1 MIKNYRGTFGV
12 KILIYVHNLLF
23 LLIIFLLSGYAYSSN
38 EEEDKQIITS
48 HNVSFPELSITE
60 DKDSSLVATYQTA
73 DSMKAVQVPTIK
85 DYGLGLQYIN
95 AATTD
100 VSNC

>member
-12 KILIYVHNLLF
+12 KILIYVPNLL
-23 LLIIFLLSGYAYSSN
+23 LRLSILLLSGCAYSSN
-38 EEEDKQIITS
+38 EADDKQVATFY
-48 HNVSFPELSITE
+48 NAPFPELSVTE
-60 DKDSSLVATYQTA
+60 NKDDSLVVKYQTT
-73 DSMKAVQVPTIK
+73 DGIKTVQVPTIK

>member
-12 KILIYVHNLLF
+12 KILIYVPNLL
-23 LLIIFLLSGYAYSSN
+23 LLLSILLLSGCAYSSN
-38 EEEDKQIITS
+38 EADDKQVATS
-48 HNVSFPELSITE
+48 YNAPFPELSVTE
-60 DKDSSLVATYQTA
+60 NKDDSLVVKYQTT
-73 DSMKAVQVPTIK
+73 DSMKTVQVPTIK
-85 DYGLGLQYIN
+85 DYNQGLQYIN

>member
-1 MIKNYRGTFGV
+1 MR
-12 KILIYVHNLLF
+12 ILIYVPNLLF
-23 LLIIFLLSGYAYSSN
+23 LLSILLISGYAYSSN
-38 EEEDKQIITS
+38 EEEDKQVATS
-48 HNVSFPELSITE
+48 YNAPFPELSVTE
-60 DKDSSLVATYQTA
+60 NKDDSLVVKYQTT
-73 DSMKAVQVPTIK
+73 DGIKTVQVPTIK

>member
-1 MIKNYRGTFGV
+1 MIKNYKGISGV
-12 KILIYVHNLLF
+12 KILICVPNSFLCLSLLF
-23 LLIIFLLSGYAYSSN
+23 LSGCAYSSN
-38 EEEDKQIITS
+38 EADDKQVATFY
-48 HNVSFPELSITE
+48 NAPFPELSVTE
-60 DKDSSLVATYQTA
+60 NKDDSLVVKYQTA
-73 DSMKAVQVPTIK
+73 VGMKAVQVPTIK